1 MAITCQEEIEVVCLF
16 GFRGEA
22 YGMFPLK
29 ARLLSSGRSSGA
41 LVFNIKQVTGR
52 WVSREGAFRRYHYAV
67 VDEVNNY
74 AEIFLDTRHMKWF
87 IRLKGDQ

>member
-1 MAITCQEEIEVVCLF
+1 MAITCQEEIEVVCHF
-16 GFRGEA
+16 GFRGDV

-29 ARLLSSGRSSGA
+29 ARLLSKGRSRGA
-41 LVFNIKQVTGR
+41 LVFNIKEVTGR

-67 VDEVNNY
+67 VDDVNNY

-87 IRLKGDQ
+87 IRLSPD

>member
-1 MAITCQEEIEVVCLF
+1 MTVTCQEEIEVVCHF
-16 GFRGEA
+16 GFRGDA

-29 ARLLSSGRSSGA
+29 ARLLSKGGSSGN
-41 LVFNIKQVTGR
+41 LVFNIKEVTGR

-87 IRLKGDQ
+87 IRLSPD